1 LKKASDEISKNVPK
15 TIHVCENKEVVSA
28 VGMTIQNCQ
37 TNHGAYA
44 DVWENI
50 YHKMHVSCTVSYSL
64 DIGYLSILPE

>member
-15 TIHVCENKEVVSA
+15 TIHVCENKEVVLA

-44 DVWENI
+44 DLWENI
-50 YHKMHVSCTVSYSL
+50 YHKMHVFALYFTAL
-64 DIGYLSILPE
+64 ILGTYCQSK